1 MNGVKFSPSA
11 IIYPLACL
19 AFLPGCKPQA
29 PDMEKL
35 SAIQQ
40 HNAELRQEI
49 SRMQALIFQAGED
62 TPGLQE
68 QIDRRNNDVADDYR
82 QMEALRAR
90 ETELKMRRIE
100 LEGRLNQLRD
110 SFRQL
115 QNDLA
120 NQNHPS

>member
-1 MNGVKFSPSA
+1 
-11 IIYPLACL
+11 
-19 AFLPGCKPQA
+19 
-29 PDMEKL
+29 
-35 SAIQQ
+35 
-40 HNAELRQEI
+40 
-49 SRMQALIFQAGED
+49 MQALIFQAGED